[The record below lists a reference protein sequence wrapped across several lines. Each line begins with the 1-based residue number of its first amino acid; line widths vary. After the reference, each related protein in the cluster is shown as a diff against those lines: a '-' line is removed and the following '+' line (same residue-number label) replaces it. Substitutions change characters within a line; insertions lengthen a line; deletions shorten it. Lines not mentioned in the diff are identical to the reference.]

1 MSFDKSLAAGL
12 LAAVLLSACGSS
24 EAPAP
29 EPAPKAEP
37 AAPKAEPE
45 PEPEAA
51 KKAPEGPL
59 PALLMVQSWF
69 PASGAMKPMPAKL
82 TVWRTDGKDW
92 YSEEILDKESS
103 VFHKAMPWRDGILT
117 AGAGAIGGKPAAPA
131 KLSHWTHSGEGWT
144 ETVLWK
150 QAWEGKFQRLRD
162 VEVADLDGDGKEEI
176 AIATH
181 DMGVVA
187 IVSEGDDGT
196 WSAQEFD
203 KAADTFVHEVEI
215 GDVDGDGKKEFYV
228 TPSGRNKASGE
239 SQAGGVARYDFKDG
253 KYAKS
258 KVVWWDESHAKE
270 ILVADMDADGTDELY
285 VVKEGHVEKKGKR
298 TKLIDPVNIVRMVPG
313 AGGAWTEE
321 VVAKL
326 EGDPQ
331 CRFLFAGDVNHDGK
345 LDLVAAGK
353 DTGLWLL
360 ERQDDGTYVN
370 SLIDKQSAGFEHA
383 AVQADLDG
391 DGKLE
396 VYVASDKHKQF
407 RRYVFNGESWDREV
421 IAEFPPKHITWNIQP
436 AKL

>member
-1 MSFDKSLAAGL
+1 MKLNSSLLFGLFAATL
-12 LAAVLLSACGSS
+12 LVACGGEVS
-24 EAPAP
+24 EPAPAP
-29 EPAPKAEP
+29 EPAV
-37 AAPKAEPE
+37 AAPTPE
-45 PEPEAA
+45 PPPAEKEAPA
-51 KKAPEGPL
+51 GPL

-69 PASGAMKPMPAKL
+69 PESGQMRPMPAKL
-82 TVWRTDGKDW
+82 TVWRTDGTDW
-92 YSEEILDKESS
+92 YDEEILDKGSS

-117 AGAGAIGGKPAAPA
+117 AGAGAIGSKPAAPA
-131 KLSHWTHSGEGWT
+131 KLAHWTRDGDSWK
-144 ETVLWK
+144 ETVLWS

-162 VEVADLDGDGKEEI
+162 IEVADLDGDGQDEI
-176 AIATH
+176 MVATH

-187 IVSEGDDGT
+187 VVDEGEDGT
-196 WSAQEFD
+196 RTAQEFD
-203 KAADTFVHEVEI
+203 KAPDTFVHEVEV
-215 GDVDGDGKKEFYV
+215 GDVDGDGKAEFYV

-253 KYAKS
+253 TYVKS

-298 TKLIDPVNIVRMVPG
+298 TKLIDPVTIVRMIPG
-313 AGGAWTEE
+313 SGGAWTEE

-326 EGDPQ
+326 DGDPQ

-345 LDLVAAGK
+345 QDLVAAGK

-360 ERQDDGTYVN
+360 ERQDDGTYTN
-370 SLIDKQSAGFEHA
+370 SLIDKQSGGFEHA
-383 AVQADLDG
+383 AVHADLDG

-407 RRYVFNGESWDREV
+407 RRYVFNGEGWDREAV
-421 IAEFPPKHITWNIQP
+421 TDFAPKHITWNLQP